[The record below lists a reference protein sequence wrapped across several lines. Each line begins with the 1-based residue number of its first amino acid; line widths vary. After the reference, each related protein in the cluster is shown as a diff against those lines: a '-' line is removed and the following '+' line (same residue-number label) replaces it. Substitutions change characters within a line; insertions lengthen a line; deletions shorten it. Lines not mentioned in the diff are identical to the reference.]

1 MNKSVL
7 RTAIAIIVCML
18 FAEYILKFFVPEE
31 FVLVV
36 SNANLVKAGTFINN
50 TPWLYYICN
59 FMFSFITYYLFTCAC
74 GHTKY
79 LRLELCILLVPIII
93 IAQIISKVA
102 YTFAT
107 PYLICTMIISAYLNK
122 ADLKTFMIVFVV
134 HTIAQNLSLEI
145 RNISAY
151 MVNYDII
158 TCTMMTSEC
167 YLWLLLFYV
176 LYGYNI
182 KEKEV
187 KK

>member
-1 MNKSVL
+1 MNKSVI
-7 RTAIAIIVCML
+7 RTAIVIIVCML
-18 FAEYILKFFVPEE
+18 LAEYILKFFVPEE

-36 SNANLVKAGTFINN
+36 SSPNLIKAGTFINN
-50 TPWLYYICN
+50 TPILYYI
-59 FMFSFITYYLFTCAC
+59 FATLFSYVSYYLFTCAC

-79 LRLELCILLVPIII
+79 LDWKLSVLLLPIII
-93 IAQIISKVA
+93 IAHIISK
-102 YTFAT
+102 YFYSFST
-107 PYLICTMIISAYLNK
+107 PYLICTMILCAYLNK
-122 ADLKTFMIVFVV
+122 SDLKTFMIVFVT

-187 KK
+187 K